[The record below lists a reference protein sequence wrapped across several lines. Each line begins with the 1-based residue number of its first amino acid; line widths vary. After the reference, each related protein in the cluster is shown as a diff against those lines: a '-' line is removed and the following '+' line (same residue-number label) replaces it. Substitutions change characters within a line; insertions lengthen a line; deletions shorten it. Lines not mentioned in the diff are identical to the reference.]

1 MADLM
6 QVTDAN
12 FDAMVLASDKP
23 FVLDFWA
30 VWCGPCRQM
39 EPVLNKLAAEN
50 ETIVV
55 GKLNVDEN
63 PTTATKFDI
72 LSIPTLLVFVNGE
85 VAKKLVG
92 AMSPQRVAD
101 ELAEWLG

>member
-1 MADLM
+1 MADLI
-6 QVTDAN
+6 QVTDGN
-12 FDAMVLASDKP
+12 FDATVIASDKP
-23 FVLDFWA
+23 FCLDFWA

-50 ETIVV
+50 DTIVV

-72 LSIPTLLVFVNGE
+72 LSIPTLLVFVNGQ

-92 AMSPQRVAD
+92 AMSPQRLAD
-101 ELAEWLG
+101 ELAEWLT